1 MIDPDSIILA
11 EKNNHNE
18 LKINSIP
25 EYDFMTWDLEDEKEL
40 KKYYKVIESTV
51 RKSFEYK
58 EMINYL
64 RDNYNMNEC
73 SFIKVSNKDS
83 YSIRIE
89 LHHYPFTLYDIV
101 QIVYRK
107 RIYYGESL
115 ETEMVSKEIV
125 MLHYKLLIGLIPL
138 SETVHQLVHDGK
150 LFIPVE
156 NVLGRYKI
164 FVELYKPFCEPEQ
177 LETLERIENYSETN
191 SDLCNTSILDMNTI
205 TFSTTNKEYQLPDLN
220 MVENNMY
227 HRISDIKQ
235 NNYMLPT
242 IDDYKDLGKK
252 DNPKDRRSITKPIYF
267 MSQEEI
273 DNYKKKNISE

>member
-252 DNPKDRRSITKPIYF
+252 DDPKDRRSITKPIYF